1 MIGLATNKNV
11 EGMKRILVLL
21 ACLLCAV
28 SLHAQSQRMWVSL
41 EADSASLVRNW
52 TDHYVVYG
60 QKEDGR
66 GYFALVDKGSNM
78 VYYADSIGTYRVTD
92 FVVDADS
99 VFFVGVF
106 PDGGGVVGHF
116 DINGLFFSGQP
127 VSFSTPDPLSLALGL
142 EAQSSMGFFRDF
154 DHIVTF
160 NDRDGVRHMVFVG
173 SLRTST
179 RYTEFHSVVDTTRYL
194 FDWTPRSA
202 ILKAASRFREN
213 EWFDDVMLDG
223 DVVVVGG
230 RMKPVEDSLVRLMY
244 RFLPCRNFS
253 LNIPSR
259 FEHKYGF
266 HAQPMV
272 LQKAG
277 AADVS
282 FFSVFRS
289 KDAAGNTIVH
299 SLGYEGVYNNQLVCF
314 RRSHKQIAPDSSFV
328 KGTAFVTGNSTLCVL
343 LGAGVDNAPY
353 PGADPAQKQ
362 AEYDAAVNGSSADL
376 SRPRTKMSP
385 EEAPLV
391 SSQYSVTN
399 KEKSPTVSHTKYV
412 VQCSGK

>member
-21 ACLLCAV
+21 ACLLCVV

-99 VFFVGVF
+99 VFFVGVY
-106 PDGGGVVGHF
+106 PDGGVVGHF

-160 NDRDGVRHMVFVG
+160 KDRDGVRHMVFVG

-202 ILKAASRFREN
+202 VLKAASRFREN

-299 SLGYEGVYNNQLVCF
+299 SLGYEGVYNNQLVYF

-328 KGTAFVTGNSTLCVL
+328 KGAAFVTGNSTLCVL
-343 LGAGVDNAPY
+343 LGSGADNAPY
-353 PGADPAQKQ
+353 PGADPAQRQ